1 MSISKTAK
9 KTDYFLTAGNL
20 RTQIACR
27 KERMMEKYTNLE
39 DALRDTSLV
48 ILTDRITTLTE
59 LLRAYAR
66 FKVLPSPQRRFSN
79 YYSANYSVK
88 FLGHNVPEMYDMIK
102 DRLIG
107 DSDIMKDLP
116 LQDNAYLVSEP
127 DLYYKEESFNRGD
140 INLCLILGHSGSG
153 KSVMSRRLEGDE
165 IDHIELD
172 DLLLVKDHFT
182 MEDVE
187 NYSDLFAAF
196 FQGDGAKYYIGLDER
211 NSLPKEEYE
220 DRLFVDF
227 VSFAMDYAK
236 QHREKKYLL
245 DGIWIYLYFD
255 DPSVF
260 EDYAV
265 FIKGTS
271 FLKSKIRTAK
281 RELQRDPE
289 TLQDRKNMF
298 GRETRHY
305 LLDEVKIDRYR
316 SYFGDKP
323 ETVFRAETST
333 SAETVINELNLIDSC
348 FASNDADG
356 IKVIKEKAR
365 ADTALSSW
373 DKIRIVTE
381 CEEALLDLKRESF
394 IHA

>member
-1 MSISKTAK
+1 
-9 KTDYFLTAGNL
+9 
-20 RTQIACR
+20 
-27 KERMMEKYTNLE
+27 
-39 DALRDTSLV
+39 
-48 ILTDRITTLTE
+48 
-59 LLRAYAR
+59 
-66 FKVLPSPQRRFSN
+66 
-79 YYSANYSVK
+79 
-88 FLGHNVPEMYDMIK
+88 
-102 DRLIG
+102 
-107 DSDIMKDLP
+107 
-116 LQDNAYLVSEP
+116 
-127 DLYYKEESFNRGD
+127 
-140 INLCLILGHSGSG
+140 
-153 KSVMSRRLEGDE
+153 MSRRLEGDE

-196 FQGDGAKYYIGLDER
+196 FHGDGAKYYIGLDER

-365 ADTALSSW
+365 ADTSLSSW

-394 IHA
+394 TPE